1 MQNIS
6 TTVTFFFVFVFH
18 PSKTISYLL
27 STMKRIKIYFT
38 NIFFSGITGGKPFNE
53 VGGGVDTLC
62 LPHDPDDAPR
72 DFPTSIIDSAAH
84 MYGSEYQ
91 FTYGKFAG
99 DDDVPCAV
107 CHVQSS
113 GSVMMIPAK
122 NTCPSGWNI
131 QYHGYLVT
139 DNDNSGWYAFDFV
152 CLNAD
157 AEYLTEGARQHN
169 LNGHILYPVTAVC
182 GSLPCPP
189 YRNGQYITCVV
200 CTL

>member
-1 MQNIS
+1 MTFICNLLTLKVTTTIYHKS
-6 TTVTFFFVFVFH
+6 TLFQ
-18 PSKTISYLL
+18 
-27 STMKRIKIYFT
+27 
-38 NIFFSGITGGKPFNE
+38 GITGGKPYHE

-62 LPHDPDDAPR
+62 LPHDPDDAPS
-72 DFPTSIIDSAAH
+72 DFPTRLESAAH
-84 MYGSEYQ
+84 LYGSEYQ
-91 FTYGKFAG
+91 FNYRKFAE

-122 NTCPSGWNI
+122 NTCPSGWNL
-131 QYHGYLVT
+131 QYHGFLVT
-139 DNDNSGWYAFDFV
+139 DNDDSGWYAFDFV
-152 CLNAD
+152 CLHED
-157 AEYLTEGARQHN
+157 SEYLTEGARQHN
-169 LNGHILYPVTAVC
+169 QNGHILYPVTAVC